1 MFENSKVFLFNTR
14 ESKIEMD
21 KIIININIS
30 TMDNLNW

>member
-30 TMDNLNW
+30 TMGNLN